1 MCELSL
7 FPRFLDA
14 SWPGEGIDRAARQ
27 RDGRASKTAM
37 SDNLEGTF
45 DSITDAIDAIA
56 AGKLVIVT
64 DDADRENEGD
74 LVMAASLATPETINV
89 MIRHARGLLCVP
101 MTEHGLKRLGIGDM
115 SPSNRESF
123 RTAFTVSVDAATGIS
138 TGISA
143 HDRARTVRL
152 LADPA
157 TTANDL
163 VQPGHVF
170 PLRARPGGVL
180 ERAGHTEGGVDL
192 VSLAGLAPCAV
203 ICEILNEDGSMAR
216 LPELGEFR
224 RRFNIPMIS
233 IAQLIQHRLAAERLV
248 ERIES
253 RPFSSEYGEFMAHKF
268 RSRFDQRVHTV
279 LTLGQL
285 DASPVLVRVQVENVL
300 SDVFHARGEEGHA
313 SLTAALRQ
321 IRDAGRGVLVYLQDS
336 DMRVPVEL
344 SSDGTPSKAPGGTI
358 SRGLRE
364 YGIGAQILAEL
375 GLKQIRLLTSR
386 KRRVVALE
394 GFGLEIVEHVPLCA
408 GA

>member
-1 MCELSL
+1 MGLTAGAPALMVRTYPDMS
-7 FPRFLDA
+7 
-14 SWPGEGIDRAARQ
+14 AAA
-27 RDGRASKTAM
+27 DSP
-37 SDNLEGTF
+37 F
-45 DSITDAIDAIA
+45 DSVDTAIDAIA
-56 AGKLVIVT
+56 AGRIVIMT

-74 LVMAASLATPETINV
+74 LIMAASLATPETINV

-115 SPSNRESF
+115 SPANRESF
-123 RTAFTVSVDAATGIS
+123 RTAFTVSVDAAEGIT

-152 LADPA
+152 LADPG

-180 ERAGHTEGGVDL
+180 ERAGHTEGAIDL
-192 VSLAGLAPCAV
+192 VSLAGLAPCAA
-203 ICEILNEDGSMAR
+203 ICEVLNEDGSMAR
-216 LPELGEFR
+216 LPELAEFR
-224 RRFNIPMIS
+224 QRFSIPMIS
-233 IAQLIQHRLAAERLV
+233 IAQLIEYRLAREQLV
-248 ERIES
+248 ERIDS
-253 RPFSSEYGEFMAHKF
+253 RQLATEFGEFTVHQY

-285 DASPVLVRVQVENVL
+285 DASPTLVRVQVENVL

-313 SLTAALRQ
+313 SLTEALRQ
-321 IRDAGRGVLVYLQDS
+321 IRAAGRGALVYMQDPA
-336 DMRVPVEL
+336 MRVPLET
-344 SSDGTPSKAPGGTI
+344 SPDGAGSKAPGGAV
-358 SRGLRE
+358 SRGLRD
-364 YGIGAQILAEL
+364 YGIGAQILADL
-375 GLKQIRLLTSR
+375 GLRKIRLLTSR

-394 GFGLEIVEHVPLCA
+394 GFGLEIAEYVPLGA